1 MEDRFFLPYKR
12 KKDLYQNFLMGL
24 MLATNVVALSVGHIE
39 QTESKS

>member
-24 MLATNVVALSVGHIE
+24 MLATFGSLPICLAY
-39 QTESKS
+39 